1 MVDYTRIDKITKTKK
16 AEQKSVYYSDFLIN
30 LNRHPESNIVVRAV
44 NEEAVK
50 KALRNL
56 LLTDRGERLYQPS
69 IGSDINSLLF
79 EDVSPITTDLIKS
92 RIIDVITRFENR
104 VKIID
109 VVVLPNESN
118 NSYEVGIIF
127 EIINSVDPVSI
138 SLTLYRVR

>member
-1 MVDYTRIDKITKTKK
+1 MVDYTRIDKITKSQK
-16 AEQKSVYYSDFLIN
+16 ATQKAVYYSDFLIN
-30 LNRHPESNIVVRAV
+30 LNRHPESNIVVRAT

-56 LLTDRGERLYQPS
+56 LLTNKGERLYQPE
-69 IGSDINSLLF
+69 IGSDLNSLLF
-79 EDVSPITTDLIKS
+79 ENISPVTTDLIKS
-92 RIIDVITRFENR
+92 KIIDVITRFENR

-118 NSYEVGIIF
+118 NSYEVGIVF

>member
-1 MVDYTRIDKITKTKK
+1 MVDYTRIDKITKTQK
-16 AEQKSVYYSDFLIN
+16 AEQKSVYYSDFLLN
-30 LNRHPESNIVVRAV
+30 LNRHPESNIVVRAT

-56 LLTDRGERLYQPS
+56 LLTDKGERLYQPE
-69 IGSDINSLLF
+69 IGSDLNSLLF
-79 EDVSPITTDLIKS
+79 EDISPVTTDLIKS
-92 RIIDVITRFENR
+92 KIIDVITRFENR

-109 VVVLPNESN
+109 VVVLPNEPN
-118 NSYEVGIIF
+118 NSYEVGIVF

>member
-1 MVDYTRIDKITKTKK
+1 MVDYTRIDKITKTQK
-16 AEQKSVYYSDFLIN
+16 AAEKSIYYSDFLIN
-30 LNRHPESNIVVRAV
+30 LNRHPESNIVVRAT

-56 LLTDRGERLYQPS
+56 LLTDRGERYYQPYV
-69 IGSDINSLLF
+69 GSDINSLLF
-79 EDVSPITTDLIKS
+79 EDISPVTTDLIKS

-109 VVVLPNESN
+109 VVVLPNEPN
-118 NSYEVGIIF
+118 NSYEVGIVF